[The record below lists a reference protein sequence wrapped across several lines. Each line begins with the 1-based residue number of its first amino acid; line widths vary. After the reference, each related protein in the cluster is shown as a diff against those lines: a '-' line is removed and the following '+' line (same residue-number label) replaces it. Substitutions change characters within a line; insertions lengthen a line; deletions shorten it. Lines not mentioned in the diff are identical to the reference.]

1 MTKQQVFFDDLRRND
16 DLEITKEESID
27 DLLKLSGQTFIE
39 IDAAKVDYDALIEQS
54 KGMFDRI
61 QAMQVKI
68 EERILEFK
76 KMIEDENKRQVG

>member
-1 MTKQQVFFDDLRRND
+1 MNTKQ
-16 DLEITKEESID
+16 SID
-27 DLLKLSGQTFIE
+27 DLLILNAQTFIE
-39 IDAAKVDYDALIEQS
+39 IDAGKVDFDKMIEEA

-76 KMIEDENKRQVG
+76 QMIEDENYR

>member
-1 MTKQQVFFDDLRRND
+1 MNQK
-16 DLEITKEESID
+16 ESIE
-27 DLLKLSGQTFIE
+27 DLLILNAEAFIE
-39 IDAAKVDYDALIEQS
+39 IDAAKVDFDALIEQS

-76 KMIEDENKRQVG
+76 KLIEDENKRQIGQDFRIIGE

>member
-1 MTKQQVFFDDLRRND
+1 MNTEQ
-16 DLEITKEESID
+16 SID
-27 DLLKLSGQTFIE
+27 DLIKLSGQTFIE

-54 KGMFDRI
+54 KAMFDRI

-76 KMIEDENKRQVG
+76 KMIEDEDENGRQAGQDFRTTGK

>member
-1 MTKQQVFFDDLRRND
+1 MNTEK
-16 DLEITKEESID
+16 SID
-27 DLLKLSGQTFIE
+27 ELLILSAQTFVE
-39 IDAAKVDYDALIEQS
+39 VDAAKVDYDKLIEEA

-76 KMIEDENKRQVG
+76 KMIEDENERQIG